1 MINPQLGATG
11 GTGKTL
17 LPHTIFPNR
26 DLTQYGRL
34 RGAFSM
40 AGTRS
45 RPAFGSDDWMLEQQ
59 IRAELEAEGWRRL
72 RRDLA
77 IPEPAAIPAHAP
89 SAADPHR
96 SGSTILKAL
105 VRFMLAAFSGYL
117 AFLAAVDSHLGEVEI
132 WLAVGSAFIIALA
145 LSMFGAA
152 RDFVHML
159 AETMRWVLMIAAGVG
174 LTWLAFNWPG

>member
-1 MINPQLGATG
+1 
-11 GTGKTL
+11 
-17 LPHTIFPNR
+17 
-26 DLTQYGRL
+26 
-34 RGAFSM
+34 M
-40 AGTRS
+40 AG

-59 IRAELEAEGWRRL
+59 IRAEMEAEGWRRL
-72 RRDLA
+72 RRDLSVPEPVA
-77 IPEPAAIPAHAP
+77 IPATATAPAHAP
-89 SAADPHR
+89 AVPDPHR

-132 WLAVGSAFIIALA
+132 WLAVGSAFMITLA

-152 RDFVHML
+152 RDFVHAL
-159 AETMRWVLMIAAGVG
+159 AETMRWVLMIAAGIG